1 MGKRLTEFET
11 EDRILESLRR
21 RDGVA
26 TAGDV
31 AADTG
36 LGLEET
42 EQVMRQM
49 LQYYRS
55 HLDVD
60 DDGNLLYR
68 FDPKFKRRG
77 DQPGLWWHRFKKK
90 TWAMATMAFKGWI
103 MVMLVGY
110 TVAFVALLL
119 AFAIAGVAAAA
130 TSDSDAGGEM
140 MLLPFYL
147 ILRVLEV
154 VFWISVFDSSR
165 GVGRSRRSRR
175 RMDGRGMYG
184 RGMPMGR
191 RRSRGGGLMGKL
203 RGKKKEKPSE
213 PLYKR
218 IFRYVFG
225 PQIERDPLAAERAFA
240 RFVRENNGR
249 VTAADWASRTGSSL
263 QEAERALTASAMRFR
278 GDIDVG
284 DEGQLIYRFD
294 DLRVTSEAG
303 VEDNKGGPAPIWDRP
318 VRQPSLTGKNPKKTD
333 RWITILNGFNLTM
346 GAVVLGSAVTLL
358 SPIAIGLGWVPLIF
372 STLFFAIPGTRAL
385 RRRWDKKR
393 IARENNRRRL
403 VEAVYISAE
412 EGVARPVDAQI
423 FDSSDQGDKL
433 VQDFEA
439 EIEVDE
445 DGEIYYRF
453 PRVAEQLSA
462 GEKARERATS
472 ELVFGQTIFSS
483 DEEEVS
489 LEDAEMAE
497 FDRRLAREL
506 GGDVELDFDMEW
518 EEVSETQSMETRA

>member
-1 MGKRLTEFET
+1 
-11 EDRILESLRR
+11 
-21 RDGVA
+21 
-26 TAGDV
+26 
-31 AADTG
+31 
-36 LGLEET
+36 
-42 EQVMRQM
+42 
-49 LQYYRS
+49 
-55 HLDVD
+55 
-60 DDGNLLYR
+60 
-68 FDPKFKRRG
+68 
-77 DQPGLWWHRFKKK
+77 
-90 TWAMATMAFKGWI
+90 
-103 MVMLVGY
+103 
-110 TVAFVALLL
+110 
-119 AFAIAGVAAAA
+119 
-130 TSDSDAGGEM
+130 
-140 MLLPFYL
+140 
-147 ILRVLEV
+147 
-154 VFWISVFDSSR
+154 
-165 GVGRSRRSRR
+165 
-175 RMDGRGMYG
+175 MDGRGMYG